1 MVYARAHCRP
11 IQFFRIVCS
20 SSCLSHPQIKLSQGR
35 TEDNDGTP
43 LIANSLR
50 SMIAHQSQLALLDRE
65 IIRQI
70 SPVSFRRQ
78 PHAPTPENTEN
89 DYLTAQFN
97 ATHNSVG

>member
-1 MVYARAHCRP
+1 
-11 IQFFRIVCS
+11 
-20 SSCLSHPQIKLSQGR
+20 
-35 TEDNDGTP
+35 
-43 LIANSLR
+43 
-50 SMIAHQSQLALLDRE
+50 MIAHQSQLALLDRE